1 MRKDDDDWVISC
13 NLEVEEPGKMD
24 KNLHDLLIKL
34 KDAVHRYKWKE
45 MIRGKW
51 SDSCQLKTNCTI
63 LTEINLK

>member
-1 MRKDDDDWVISC
+1 
-13 NLEVEEPGKMD
+13 MD